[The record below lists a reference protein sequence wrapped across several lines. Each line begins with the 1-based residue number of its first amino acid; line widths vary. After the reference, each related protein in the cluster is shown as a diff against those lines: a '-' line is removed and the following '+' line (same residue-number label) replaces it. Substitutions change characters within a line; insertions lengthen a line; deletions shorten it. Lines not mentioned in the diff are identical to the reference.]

1 MCVCGFEVHFSVYLL
16 MCVVER
22 LEKECCVQEVNLI
35 CMYGVFEFYGG
46 MVVIEGV
53 EKLGKGGNGMGPD
66 ADDVIQVTEV
76 EGWQEGAFVQGPSLP
91 LAHVD
96 VCV

>member
-1 MCVCGFEVHFSVYLL
+1 MCVCGFEVHVGVYLL
-16 MCVVER
+16 ICVVEW

-35 CMYGVFEFYGG
+35 CVYGVFDGV

-66 ADDVIQVTEV
+66 ADDVIQITEV
-76 EGWQEGAFVQGPSLP
+76 EGRQQGAFVQGLSLP

-96 VCV
+96 VCI